1 MSTAQTVT
9 LFPPGRTVA
18 CAAMAAVRFA
28 GGGSSKA
35 KSGPQPAK
43 LQWLANTP
51 APPAQRVR
59 SSAWTARSALRPRRS
74 FKRASQLF
82 QSGHPVVDFLWL
94 QWRPVRLWSRFD
106 VEQTF
111 APDFCV
117 SLSSLPLLRSLG
129 LRQAASQRTRR
140 PSRRRR
146 PTRPTLERRCHTRPR
161 RDRQRCGA
169 APGRGRAR
177 RRATRPSRSERPD
190 LRSRGRSQDWWG
202 CRERR
207 TSDDRQT
214 APTLPGI
221 EQRLQGAS
229 P

>member
-18 CAAMAAVRFA
+18 CAPMVAVRFA

-106 VEQTF
+106 VERTHRTS
-111 APDFCV
+111 ARVSVRCLCSDRSDFGK
-117 SLSSLPLLRSLG
+117 PLHSVRVVPADG
-129 LRQAASQRTRR
+129 GV
-140 PSRRRR
+140 P
-146 PTRPTLERRCHTRPR
+146 
-161 RDRQRCGA
+161 
-169 APGRGRAR
+169 RGRRLSGGFIRALVETGSVVGQR
-177 RRATRPSRSERPD
+177 QVEVGHVDVRCDSSQSIRATRFAVTR
-190 LRSRGRSQDWWG
+190 
-202 CRERR
+202 
-207 TSDDRQT
+207 
-214 APTLPGI
+214 TLPG
-221 EQRLQGAS
+221 LVGL